1 MSEQDLI
8 EKVRRRG
15 IAASPRENPL
25 VEQLKLNRQDG
36 RALQARPSSGFS
48 EMESLI
54 LAQNERWRHGLGM
67 QVERGPS
74 GSSGGRVSNT

>member
-1 MSEQDLI
+1 MIFFEDGM
-8 EKVRRRG
+8 VPPRV
-15 IAASPRENPL
+15 IAL
-25 VEQLKLNRQDG
+25 LNRQEAA
-36 RALQARPSSGFS
+36 RSAAALDFS

-74 GSSGGRVSNT
+74 GPSGGRVSNT